1 VDKLRP
7 VKYSGHRTELAAVDS
22 DMHAGDRRL
31 PALCHVPWHLH
42 RVVVTRCNLLSIAG
56 EMATVTGH

>member
-7 VKYSGHRTELAAVDS
+7 VKYFGHRTELAAVDS

-31 PALCHVPWHLH
+31 PALRCVSKHLH
-42 RVVVTRCNLLSIAG
+42 RIAVTCFSSPLIAG
-56 EMATVTGH
+56 VTATA

>member
-7 VKYSGHRTELAAVDS
+7 VKYSGHRTELATVDS
-22 DMHAGDRRL
+22 DMHAGDCRL

-42 RVVVTRCNLLSIAG
+42 HIVVTCCNLLSIVG
-56 EMATVTGH
+56 EMATVTRH